1 MDAWVLKNCSPEE
14 VKDYRRALLR
24 VFLGEWIGGTVWPLK
39 LFSDDMEPFGL
50 SRDAVLRIYD
60 AMVRAAMVTAT
71 AEAVRFFQM
80 ECDVSSVGLAGW
92 VAAGINL
99 WACLKS
105 SL

>member
-1 MDAWVLKNCSPEE
+1 MDSWILKNCTLEE

-24 VFLGEWIGGTVWPLK
+24 VFLGDWIGGTIWPLK

-60 AMVRAAMVTAT
+60 AVIRAGMVSA
-71 AEAVRFFQM
+71 
-80 ECDVSSVGLAGW
+80 SVGVVSVLQMRCNFSLAG
-92 VAAGINL
+92 VAGWIVTGLNL